1 LFLVRWVFSFFLLRA
16 SFSDFSA
23 SCLPII
29 YLRICRPIVT
39 ATASI
44 DRETDRFIQKM
55 IRSSFDGVTILTI
68 AHRLN
73 TIMDFDR
80 ILVFDDG
87 KIKEFDTPT
96 NLLEK
101 EGGSFRAMVEATGAE
116 SARVLR
122 DIAQGDMD
130 ALALENDITMDQVN
144 EAPAGESGDAESKS
158 Q

>member
-1 LFLVRWVFSFFLLRA
+1 
-16 SFSDFSA
+16 
-23 SCLPII
+23 
-29 YLRICRPIVT
+29 
-39 ATASI
+39 
-44 DRETDRFIQKM
+44 M

-87 KIKEFDTPT
+87 KIKEFDSPM

-101 EGGSFRAMVEATGAE
+101 QGGSFRAMVEATGEE

-122 DIAQGDMD
+122 DIAKGDMD
-130 ALALENDITMDQVN
+130 ALALESDITMDQVN
-144 EAPAGESGDAESKS
+144 EASPELEEAGDAESKNV
-158 Q
+158 